1 MSRLRYAA
9 IRGMFE
15 LLWATRLTALL
26 RRTSRARG
34 IIFTLHR
41 VLPDEPD
48 DFSPN
53 AILQVKPDFLD
64 YAIRKIRALGFDIV
78 DMGEAVR
85 RIESEFPEKRF
96 AVFSFDDAY
105 RDNLKYALPIL
116 RKHQAPFTLYVPTAL
131 VDGVGEVWWQALE
144 DIIAKQEAIAVED
157 NGETT
162 IVPTASLAE
171 KYIAY
176 DELYARM
183 RTMPEADRVRLI
195 RDLSQKY
202 GYDLAA
208 QCRALI
214 MGWSELKLF
223 AREQLCTIGA
233 HTVHHY
239 ELAKLPAE
247 QAEAEIEQS
256 LKVLEAQFGKRPL
269 HLSYPIG
276 GKASAGP
283 REYETAKRLGLLSA
297 VTTIPGGLYRRH
309 RDALT
314 ALPRVSLNGNF
325 QAKRYVD
332 VYGTP
337 AVFTLMGR

>member
-1 MSRLRYAA
+1 MPSLRYAA

-15 LLWATRLTALL
+15 LLWATRLSALL
-26 RRTSRARG
+26 RHTSRARG

-41 VLPDEPD
+41 VLPDDPA

-64 YAIRKIRALGFDIV
+64 FTIRKLRALGFDLV

-85 RIESEFPEKRF
+85 RIESDFPERRF
-96 AVFSFDDAY
+96 AALTFDDAY

-116 RKHQAPFTLYVPTAL
+116 RKHQCPFTLYVPTAL

-144 DIIAKQEAIAVED
+144 DIISRQEAIAVED

-162 IVPTASLAE
+162 IVATATHGE
-171 KYIAY
+171 KQEAY
-176 DELYARM
+176 DQLYARM
-183 RTMPEADRVRLI
+183 RTMPEPDRVRLI
-195 RDLSQKY
+195 RDLATKY
-202 GYDLAA
+202 GYDLAE

-214 MGWSELKLF
+214 MNWSELKIF
-223 AREQLCTIGA
+223 AAEQLCTIGA

-247 QAEAEIEQS
+247 QADAEIAQS

-283 REYETAKRLGLLSA
+283 REYEMAKKLGLLSA
-297 VTTIPGGLYRRH
+297 VTTIPGGLYRHH
-309 RDALT
+309 RDSLT

-332 VYGTP
+332 VYGAP
-337 AVFTLMGR
+337 AVFTLLGR